1 MNNNGANFAVNLKSL
16 NSTSVK
22 VSLVLGCSLSK
33 YFNFKHVYHPQLGV
47 DGKYILKWLLD
58 EIAEREKEAERSL
71 MHR

>member
-1 MNNNGANFAVNLKSL
+1 M
-16 NSTSVK
+16 
-22 VSLVLGCSLSK
+22 LGCSLSK
-33 YFNFKHVYHPQLGV
+33 YFNFKHDYPPQLGV